1 MYRGKQFDG
10 QTYVSQREASRRIG
24 VCQATMAKMILRG
37 AIGVKR
43 IPGVRSVW
51 VKESD
56 LEDYVG
62 ACSGEPEVQADR

>member
-37 AIGVKR
+37 SISVKR

-51 VKESD
+51 VKEAD

-62 ACSGEPEVQADR
+62 ACNGESEVQADR